1 MDHSLKFPA
10 FSTSKKRVI
19 PSGKHFGNWKITIFM
34 DKPSTNGQLSIAM
47 LDYERLNMKKKIFLA
62 KSTNPYFFRELCR
75 TSLFNLSCQKPC
87 VNGARILGMF
97 CFLRLKTVVLRT
109 DILNWTCARG

>member
-47 LDYERLNMKKKIFLA
+47 LDYERLSMKKNDFLGKIDEPIFFPGTMSDFPLQFVVP
-62 KSTNPYFFRELCR
+62 KTMCQWGKNPWYVLFSALKNCRVAHRHIELD
-75 TSLFNLSCQKPC
+75 
-87 VNGARILGMF
+87 
-97 CFLRLKTVVLRT
+97 LR
-109 DILNWTCARG
+109 